1 MATGPLDP
9 ALRAFQEKE
18 KLVKDAQREEL
29 NIELM
34 LNDIGWGHYQN
45 EDVNLEENIAEYLA
59 NKYNKRI
66 FKLMEKPWVKAL
78 R

>member
-1 MATGPLDP
+1 MTGPLDP

-18 KLVKDAQREEL
+18 ALVKDAQREEL

-45 EDVNLEENIAEYLA
+45 EDVNLEDDIAKILA
-59 NKYNKRI
+59 KKYDELV
-66 FKLMEKPWVKAL
+66 FKLMEKPWKESL